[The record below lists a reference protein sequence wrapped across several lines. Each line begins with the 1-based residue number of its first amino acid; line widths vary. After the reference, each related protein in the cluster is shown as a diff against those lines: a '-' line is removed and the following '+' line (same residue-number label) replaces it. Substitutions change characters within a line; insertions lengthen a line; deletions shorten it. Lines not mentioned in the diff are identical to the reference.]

1 MLEIEID
8 ENLRLEQLNLSHAQG
23 IFNLIN
29 SNREYLRKWL
39 TFVDSTQT
47 LKDTETYISY
57 IDEASV
63 NSNSET
69 VISIFF
75 RNKLLGIIAIK
86 KVDWANRIAEIGY
99 WLCEQYQGR
108 GIITRSCKAMVDYAF
123 GQMGVNRIEI
133 KCGVG
138 NERSCHVPQR
148 LGFTLEGIER
158 DGELVNGRFIDL
170 EVYSLLRREWS
181 PSGLVSLNDEKIEEN
196 SRKYNKRTV
205 QHFK

>member
-8 ENLRLEQLNLSHAQG
+8 ENIRLEQLNLSHATG

-39 TFVDSTQT
+39 TFVDTTQT
-47 LKDTETYISY
+47 LKDTEKYILD
-57 IDEASV
+57 IDGASEHP
-63 NSNSET
+63 NSET
-69 VISIFF
+69 VISILF
-75 RNKLLGIIAIK
+75 RDRLIGIIALK

-99 WLCEQYQGR
+99 WLGEQYQGK
-108 GIITRSCKAMVDYAF
+108 GIITRSCKAIIDYAF

-148 LGFTLEGIER
+148 LGFTFEGVER
-158 DGELVNGRFIDL
+158 DGELVNGKFIDL
-170 EVYSLLRREWS
+170 EVYSLLRREWN
-181 PSGLVSLNDEKIEEN
+181 PGGLISFNDARIEEITN
-196 SRKYNKRTV
+196 VFKKRKV
-205 QHFK
+205 HFK